1 MGNVPLID
9 QTLDFTASQKRDV
22 ASIKL
27 SISRQMRG
35 RPPVSSQTL
44 MLGSRVLKDDEI
56 IYDLLDEWEDE
67 REDDDEDDDDET
79 DGNQDPDK
87 MVENQLAKEEEE
99 TVLPLILD
107 IPPPIDPK
115 FATELKEQLKLT
127 TIHELLDAFV
137 SNMAVLHRNTER
149 MFQQQQLLQ
158 KLQDSREK
166 EEEENLMEDTDAS
179 IGEDQVEEIDDE
191 DDNDEEE
198 EEDYE
203 TVSTTISESA

>member
-1 MGNVPLID
+1 MGEDEEEEIDDDDDEEEEELNQQPTPGGLPIKVSIRTNLNVPLID

-67 REDDDEDDDDET
+67 SEDDDEDDDDET

-99 TVLPLILD
+99 TVLPLIL
-107 IPPPIDPK
+107 
-115 FATELKEQLKLT
+115 
-127 TIHELLDAFV
+127 
-137 SNMAVLHRNTER
+137 
-149 MFQQQQLLQ
+149 
-158 KLQDSREK
+158 
-166 EEEENLMEDTDAS
+166 
-179 IGEDQVEEIDDE
+179 
-191 DDNDEEE
+191 
-198 EEDYE
+198 
-203 TVSTTISESA
+203 